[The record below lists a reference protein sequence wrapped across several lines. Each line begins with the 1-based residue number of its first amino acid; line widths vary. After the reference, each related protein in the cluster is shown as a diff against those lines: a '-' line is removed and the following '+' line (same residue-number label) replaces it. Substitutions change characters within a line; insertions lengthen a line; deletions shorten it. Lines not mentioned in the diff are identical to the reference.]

1 MGVQNQNGGDGITG
15 CALVLCAGLLWGT
28 VGTART
34 FAPADVAPQVL
45 GVLRLAVAGTVLMVL
60 AILRGDLN
68 GLRRFYG
75 PATLFAALGMASYQI
90 FFFAGIAE
98 TGVAVGTVVAMGSP
112 PVFAGLIEW
121 AVQRE
126 RPNLQ
131 WLAATVLAVF
141 GCGLLISAGGGLSV
155 DAAGVFLALGAGAA
169 FAVFSTAV
177 KRLVAGVPAYAAI
190 ALVSTLGALM
200 LAPFLLFEDLG
211 WLRQPDGVAVILFLG
226 LFATAGPYLL
236 YTLGLRR
243 ISAKTATTLSL
254 AEPLTAALLGV
265 FFLGERLSVTALLG
279 MALLLVGFVLTTI
292 DARRVRPAEP
302 EIRRLKFS

>member
-121 AVQRE
+121 VVQRE

-265 FFLGERLSVTALLG
+265 FFLCERLSVTALLG